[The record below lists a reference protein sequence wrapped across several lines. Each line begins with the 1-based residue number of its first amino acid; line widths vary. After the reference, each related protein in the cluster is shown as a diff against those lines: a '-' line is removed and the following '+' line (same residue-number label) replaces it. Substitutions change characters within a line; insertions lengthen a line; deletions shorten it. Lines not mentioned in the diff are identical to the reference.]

1 MSEPIAETTKGRRNT
16 QVTWLVAIGLALLF
30 LWLIYSAMQTAAVNP
45 SSSSIPST
53 NGVVAT
59 SMPESMPGM
68 NH

>member
-1 MSEPIAETTKGRRNT
+1 MSEPVTQATKGGRNT
-16 QVTWLVAIGLALLF
+16 RVTWLVAIGLALLF
-30 LWLIYSAMQTAAVNP
+30 LWLIYSATQTVVGNP
-45 SSSSIPST
+45 SSSSIPGT